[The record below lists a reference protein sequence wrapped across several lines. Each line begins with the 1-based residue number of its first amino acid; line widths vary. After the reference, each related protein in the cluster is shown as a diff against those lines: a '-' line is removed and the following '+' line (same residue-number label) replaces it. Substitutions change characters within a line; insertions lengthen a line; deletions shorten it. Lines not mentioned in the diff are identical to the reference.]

1 MNNNRGFLA
10 QAWHLFVSLVAKPYQ
25 DAGIMIRRVWIG
37 SLKITSDLTLP
48 EMMKSLMVIFRVHI
62 LWLAMYLPII
72 IMPVAGIMMYSVF
85 FTMSIFTMPITA
97 FALILLAVRRYNN
110 IGVPLIVSLVFV
122 IFAMTVE
129 FRWIESFFQF
139 PRYVYDFLDV
149 TYFILVLGA
158 FLPGNLLRK
167 NKKY

>member
-1 MNNNRGFLA
+1 MRNKGFFGG
-10 QAWHLFVSLVAKPYQ
+10 AWHLWRGLTAKPYE
-25 DAGIMIRRVWIG
+25 DAGIMIRQVWIAG
-37 SLKITSDLTLP
+37 LKITGELTVQ
-48 EMMKSLMVIFRVHI
+48 EMMKLLAIIFRVHI
-62 LWLAMYLPII
+62 LWLFMYFPII
-72 IMPVAGIMMYSVF
+72 FLPFAGVILYSIF
-85 FTMSIFTMPITA
+85 FVMSLFTMPITA
-97 FALILLAVRRYNN
+97 VAVILQAVRRYNN
-110 IGVPLIVSLVFV
+110 IGVPVIISLIFV
-122 IFAMTVE
+122 LFAMTVE